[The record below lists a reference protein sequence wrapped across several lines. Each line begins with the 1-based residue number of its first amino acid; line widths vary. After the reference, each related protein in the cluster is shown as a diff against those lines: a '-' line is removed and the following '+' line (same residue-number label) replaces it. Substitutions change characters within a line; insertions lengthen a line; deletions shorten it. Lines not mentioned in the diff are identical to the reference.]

1 MYKHRAQ
8 FMNGIEEIDVSTVTG
23 ITRDIGEEA
32 AIIDSSLAS
41 MRNLFKRFIIAVGNS
56 NMLEIPLVSAHPEL
70 PDDVYTT
77 LSHMLEKHRGRWAP

>member
-8 FMNGIEEIDVSTVTG
+8 FMNGIQEIDVRTV
-23 ITRDIGEEA
+23 ITKDIGEEEV
-32 AIIDSSLAS
+32 IIDSSLAS
-41 MRNLFKRFIIAVGNS
+41 MMNLFKRFIIAVGNS

-77 LSHMLEKHRGRWAP
+77 LSHMLEKHCGRWAP